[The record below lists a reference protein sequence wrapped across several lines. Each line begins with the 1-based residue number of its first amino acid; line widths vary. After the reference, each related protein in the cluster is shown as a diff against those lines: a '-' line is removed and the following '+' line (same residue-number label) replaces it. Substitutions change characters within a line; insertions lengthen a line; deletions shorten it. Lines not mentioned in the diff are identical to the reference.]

1 MPKALC
7 LVGLVLSILVF
18 LIFALDLILGLS
30 GMVAQAPFRSVN
42 LLVDAIFMVCSAGL
56 SWVAWSTFRE
66 QK

>member
-30 GMVAQAPFRSVN
+30 GMVAQAPFRSASPM
-42 LLVDAIFMVCSAGL
+42 VDVIFMVGAAGL